1 MGDICVNLKLLLIAA
16 TLLFVSI
23 GANAGEWIADSKT
36 NCKVWNDNPQPNE
49 TISWSGD
56 CGDGYAYGSGII
68 IWYKNGKENTR
79 YKGAMF
85 RGKHAGK
92 GTITWSKGDK
102 YEGELVDNRGKGK
115 GTFTRS
121 NGDKY
126 EGDFVENQVTGKGTI
141 TWSNGDKC
149 TGTFQNG
156 QPVGTTEC
164 AVGNATK

>member
-1 MGDICVNLKLLLIAA
+1 VKLKLLLIVA

-68 IWYKNGKENTR
+68 IWYKNGKENTQ

-92 GTITWSKGDK
+92 GTITWS
-102 YEGELVDNRGKGK
+102 
-115 GTFTRS
+115 

-126 EGDFVENQVTGKGTI
+126 EGDFVDNQVTGKGTI

>member
-1 MGDICVNLKLLLIAA
+1 MKLKLLLIAT

-36 NCKVWNDNPQPNE
+36 HCKIWNDNPQPNE

-68 IWYKNGKENTR
+68 IWYKNGKENTQ

-92 GTITWSKGDK
+92 
-102 YEGELVDNRGKGK
+102 
-115 GTFTRS
+115 
-121 NGDKY
+121 
-126 EGDFVENQVTGKGTI
+126 
-141 TWSNGDKC
+141 
-149 TGTFQNG
+149 
-156 QPVGTTEC
+156 
-164 AVGNATK
+164 

>member
-1 MGDICVNLKLLLIAA
+1 MKLKLLLLAA

-23 GANAGEWIADSKT
+23 EANAGEWIVDGKT
-36 NCKVWNDNPQPNE
+36 KCKVWSDNPQPNE

-92 GTITWSKGDK
+92 GTITWS
-102 YEGELVDNRGKGK
+102 
-115 GTFTRS
+115 
-121 NGDKY
+121 
-126 EGDFVENQVTGKGTI
+126 
-141 TWSNGDKC
+141 NGDKC

-156 QPVGTTEC
+156 QPVGTTKC
-164 AVGNATK
+164 AVDNATK

>member
-36 NCKVWNDNPQPNE
+36 KCKVWNDNPQPNE

-92 GTITWSKGDK
+92 GTITWS
-102 YEGELVDNRGKGK
+102 
-115 GTFTRS
+115 